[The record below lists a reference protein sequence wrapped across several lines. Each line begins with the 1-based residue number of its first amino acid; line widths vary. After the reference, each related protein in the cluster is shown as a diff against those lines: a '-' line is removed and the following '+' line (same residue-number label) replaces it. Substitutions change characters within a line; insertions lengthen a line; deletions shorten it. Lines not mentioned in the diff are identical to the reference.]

1 MATTMKAAVVTAF
14 NQPLEIQEL
23 EIPKVSAGQV
33 LVKLIATGVCHTDLH
48 AMHGDW
54 PVKPTLPFIPGHE
67 GVGEVVE
74 LGAGVDHLKMGDI
87 VGIPWLYSA
96 CGHCDYCYAGWETLC
111 KAQQNSGYSVNGS
124 FAEYCVADGNY
135 VGVIPRGVN
144 LLEIAPILC
153 AGVTV
158 YKGLKMTE
166 AKTGNWVA
174 ISGIGGLGH
183 VAVQYA
189 KTMGFNVVAIDV
201 DDSKLALAKTLGA
214 DVTVNAL
221 KVDVQAEVFKAT
233 GDGCHGVLVTAVSE
247 KAFEQAVAI
256 VRRGGTMVLN
266 GLPPGTF
273 DLSIFN
279 MVLEGITVRGSIV
292 GTRLDLKE
300 ALDIAARGKVKAH
313 IHVEPLQQINDIF
326 ARMEQGKIDGRIVID
341 MRLNAADASDA

>member
-1 MATTMKAAVVTAF
+1 MGSTMKAAVVTEF
-14 NQPLEIQEL
+14 NQPLQIKDVD
-23 EIPKVSAGQV
+23 IPKVSAGKV
-33 LVKLIATGVCHTDLH
+33 LVKMIATGVCHTDLH

-54 PVKPTLPFIPGHE
+54 PIKPSLPFIPGHE

-74 LGAGVDHLKMGDI
+74 IGEGITHLKVGDK

-96 CGHCDYCYAGWETLC
+96 CGHCDHCYAGWETLC
-111 KAQQNSGYSVNGS
+111 KEQQNSGYSVNGS
-124 FAEYCVADGNY
+124 FAEYCLADGEY
-135 VGVIPRGVN
+135 VGVIPDGVD

-166 AKTGNWVA
+166 AKTGDWVA

-201 DDSKLALAKTLGA
+201 DDSKLALAKEFGA
-214 DVTVNAL
+214 AVGINAL
-221 KVDVQAEVFKAT
+221 KVDVKEEVLKAT
-233 GDGCHGVLVTAVSE
+233 GEGCHGVLVTAVSP
-247 KAFEQAVAI
+247 KAFEQAVSI
-256 VRRGGTMVLN
+256 IRRGGTMVLN
-266 GLPPGTF
+266 GLPPGKF
-273 DLSIFN
+273 DLSIFD
-279 MVLEGITVRGSIV
+279 MVLDGITVRGSIV

-313 IHVEPLQQINDIF
+313 ISVEPLENINDIF
-326 ARMEQGKIDGRIVID
+326 DRMEHGKIDGRIVID
-341 MRLNAADASDA
+341 FKK

>member
-1 MATTMKAAVVTAF
+1 MGSTMKAAVVTEF
-14 NQPLEIQEL
+14 NRPLQIKDVD
-23 EIPKVSAGQV
+23 IPKVSAGKV
-33 LVKLIATGVCHTDLH
+33 LVKMIATGVCHTDLH

-54 PVKPTLPFIPGHE
+54 PIKPSLPFIPGHE

-74 LGAGVDHLKMGDI
+74 IGEGITHLKVGDK

-96 CGHCDYCYAGWETLC
+96 CGHCDHCYAGWETLC
-111 KAQQNSGYSVNGS
+111 KDQQNSGYSVNGS
-124 FAEYCVADGNY
+124 FAEYCLADGEY
-135 VGVIPRGVN
+135 VGVIPEGVD

-166 AKTGNWVA
+166 AKTGDWVA

-201 DDSKLALAKTLGA
+201 DDSKLALAKELGA
-214 DVTVNAL
+214 DVGINAL
-221 KVDVQAEVFKAT
+221 KVNVKDEVTKAT
-233 GDGCHGVLVTAVSE
+233 GEGCHGVLVTAVSP
-247 KAFEQAVAI
+247 KAFEQAVSI

-266 GLPPGTF
+266 GLPPGKF
-273 DLSIFN
+273 DLSIFD
-279 MVLEGITVRGSIV
+279 MVLDGITVRGSIV

-313 IHVEPLQQINDIF
+313 ISVEPLENINDIF
-326 ARMEQGKIDGRIVID
+326 DRMEQGKIDGRIVID
-341 MRLNAADASDA
+341 FKK

>member
-1 MATTMKAAVVTAF
+1 MGSTMKAAVVTEF
-14 NQPLEIQEL
+14 NQPLQIKDV
-23 EIPKVSAGQV
+23 EIPKVSAGKV
-33 LVKLIATGVCHTDLH
+33 LVKMIATGVCHTDLH

-54 PVKPTLPFIPGHE
+54 PIKPSLPFIPGHE

-74 LGAGVDHLKMGDI
+74 IGAGITHLKVGDK

-96 CGHCDYCYAGWETLC
+96 CGHCDHCYAGWETLC
-111 KAQQNSGYSVNGS
+111 KQQQNSGYSVNGS
-124 FAEYCVADGNY
+124 FAEYCLADGEY
-135 VGVIPRGVN
+135 VGVIPDGVD

-166 AKTGNWVA
+166 AKTGDWVA

-201 DDSKLALAKTLGA
+201 DDSKLVLAKELGA
-214 DVTVNAL
+214 DVGINAL
-221 KVDVQAEVFKAT
+221 KVDVKEEVLKAT
-233 GDGCHGVLVTAVSE
+233 GEGCHGVLVTAVSP
-247 KAFEQAVAI
+247 KAFEQAVSI
-256 VRRGGTMVLN
+256 IRRGGTMVLN
-266 GLPPGTF
+266 GLPPGKF
-273 DLSIFN
+273 DLSIFD
-279 MVLEGITVRGSIV
+279 MVLDGITVRGSIV

-313 IHVEPLQQINDIF
+313 ISVEPLENINDIF
-326 ARMEQGKIDGRIVID
+326 DRMEHGKIDGRIVID
-341 MRLNAADASDA
+341 FNA

>member
-1 MATTMKAAVVTAF
+1 MGSTMKAAVVTEF
-14 NQPLEIQEL
+14 NQPLQIKDV
-23 EIPKVSAGQV
+23 EIPKVSAGKV
-33 LVKLIATGVCHTDLH
+33 LVKMIATGVCHTDLH

-54 PVKPTLPFIPGHE
+54 PIKPSLPFIPGHE

-74 LGAGVDHLKMGDI
+74 IGAGITHLKVGDK

-96 CGHCDYCYAGWETLC
+96 CGHCDHCYAGWETLC
-111 KAQQNSGYSVNGS
+111 KQQQNSGYSVNGS
-124 FAEYCVADGNY
+124 FAEYCLADGEY
-135 VGVIPRGVN
+135 VGVIPDGVD

-166 AKTGNWVA
+166 AKTGDWVA

-201 DDSKLALAKTLGA
+201 DDSKLALAKELGA
-214 DVTVNAL
+214 DVGINAL
-221 KVDVQAEVFKAT
+221 KVDVKEEVLKAT
-233 GDGCHGVLVTAVSE
+233 GEGCHGVLVTAVSP
-247 KAFEQAVAI
+247 KAFEQAVSI
-256 VRRGGTMVLN
+256 IRRGGTMVLN
-266 GLPPGTF
+266 GLPPGKF
-273 DLSIFN
+273 DLSIFD
-279 MVLEGITVRGSIV
+279 MVLDGITVRGSIV

-313 IHVEPLQQINDIF
+313 ISVEPLENINDIF
-326 ARMEQGKIDGRIVID
+326 DRMEHGKIDGRIVID
-341 MRLNAADASDA
+341 FNI

>member
-1 MATTMKAAVVTAF
+1 MGTMKAAVVTAF
-14 NQPLEIQEL
+14 NQPLEIKQVD
-23 EIPKVSAGQV
+23 IPKVTAGKV
-33 LVKLIATGVCHTDLH
+33 LVKMIATGVCHTDLH

-54 PVKPTLPFIPGHE
+54 PVKPTVPFIPGHE

-74 LGAGVDHLKMGDI
+74 IGEGIHHLKVGDK
-87 VGIPWLYSA
+87 VGVPWLYSA
-96 CGHCDYCYAGWETLC
+96 CGHCDHCYAGWETLC
-111 KAQQNSGYSVNGS
+111 KEQQNSGYSVNGS
-124 FAEYCVADGNY
+124 FAEYCLADGEY
-135 VGVIPRGVN
+135 VGVIPEGVD

-166 AKTGNWVA
+166 AKTGDWVA

-201 DDSKLALAKTLGA
+201 DDSKLDLAKKLGA
-214 DVTVNAL
+214 DVGINAL
-221 KVDVQAEVFKAT
+221 KQDVKEAVMAAT
-233 GDGCHGVLVTAVSE
+233 GDGCHGVLVTAVSP
-247 KAFEQAVAI
+247 KAFEQAVQI
-256 VRRGGTMVLN
+256 IRRGGTMVLN
-266 GLPPGTF
+266 GLPPGKF
-273 DLSIFN
+273 DLSIFE

-313 IHVEPLQQINDIF
+313 ISVEPLENINDIF
-326 ARMEQGKIDGRIVID
+326 DRMEAGKIDGRIVID
-341 MRLNAADASDA
+341 MAL